1 MNRYI
6 VSVLDNRTNAY
17 RAMCQV
23 DAINKTE
30 ARVKAYRL
38 GAIRHEQFDN
48 SIAELKSE
56 SVMYGTGT
64 PQ

>member
-6 VSVLDNRTNAY
+6 VSVLDNRTNDYKAT
-17 RAMCQV
+17 CQV
-23 DAINKTE
+23 DATNQTE
-30 ARVKAYRL
+30 ARVKAYRF
-38 GAIRHEQFDN
+38 GAVRHEQFDN

-56 SVMYGTGT
+56 TVKYGTGT